1 MQELAR
7 RGDPAAVRGRVI
19 LAHLGSGAS
28 LAAVRDGQS
37 MDTSMGFTPAA
48 GLVMGTR
55 SGDLDPGLMSYL
67 ATADAM
73 TPAKFQTLV
82 NHESGLLGISGTSS
96 DVRDLLA
103 RESNDPRAAEALE
116 LFCYQAKKWIGSF
129 CAALGGL
136 DTLVFAGGIGENAA
150 PVRRRICEGLA
161 FLGIDIDAAANDRHA
176 PRISTD
182 TGAVS
187 VRVIRTDEESVIA
200 TLTLRVL
207 GREPN
212 QET

>member
-1 MQELAR
+1 
-7 RGDPAAVRGRVI
+7 
-19 LAHLGSGAS
+19 
-28 LAAVRDGQS
+28 
-37 MDTSMGFTPAA
+37 
-48 GLVMGTR
+48 MGTR
-55 SGDLDPGLMSYL
+55 SGDLDPGVMSYL
-67 ATADAM
+67 ASADAM

-96 DVRDLLA
+96 DVRDLLG

-116 LFCYQAKKWIGSF
+116 LFCYQARKWIGSF

-150 PVRRRICEGLA
+150 PVRRRICQGLA

-207 GREPN
+207 GCEPN
-212 QET
+212 QEI